1 MMLNKGAMPANAEE
15 KDFGVKIPDDVW
27 EYVCENDLGDGTYEF
42 DEGGVIIRNGIID
55 WKKRD
60 EIIDTADWKACN
72 E

>member
-1 MMLNKGAMPANAEE
+1 MFTNFEQLTNMGK
-15 KDFGVKIPDDVW
+15 KDFGVKIPDNVW

-42 DEGGVIIRNGIID
+42 DEGTIIIRNGIID

-60 EIIDTADWKACN
+60 ESIDTADWKACN